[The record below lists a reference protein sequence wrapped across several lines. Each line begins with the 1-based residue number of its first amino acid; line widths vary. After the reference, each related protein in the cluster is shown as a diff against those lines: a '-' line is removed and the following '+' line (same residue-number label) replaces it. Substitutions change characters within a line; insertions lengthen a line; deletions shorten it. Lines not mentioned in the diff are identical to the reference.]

1 MKVEIESKRV
11 CAIIEELKEQYM
23 EADTT
28 CRPWI
33 IGFSGGKDST
43 VLLMLTWL
51 AMQELRE
58 EGKPLHRQVYV
69 VCNDTMVENPVIEEY
84 VSTVLLKISNAAR
97 EQALP
102 VQVMTTTPQLEDTFW
117 CCVIGKG
124 YPVPNNS
131 FRFCTEK
138 MKIKPTSKFI
148 ADQVVAD
155 GEAIV
160 LVGTRLAESQQR
172 ERSIRRHEIKGHRL
186 SKHPL
191 NPNTYTYA
199 PIKELMLEEVWWIIN
214 SIPSPWGFDN
224 QILFNIYLDASA
236 DDYECPTVITDDSH
250 RSCGQSRFGCWICTV
265 VKEDKSM
272 SSLIKN
278 GVEWMKPLLDYRD
291 RLVENRNVSELRS
304 STRRNGQLAV
314 DETGHNLGNYTME
327 YRITMLKELLQT
339 QKKVQE
345 GHSSV
350 CLITSQELIAIQVIW
365 FRDGNFST
373 TVNDIYNEVYGYN
386 IPNLEIGLQERLIL
400 EKSCIDP
407 KHFQLIQELLALQKS
422 KVLLMRKFG
431 LQNDIEDR
439 LDSFIKEEETQA

>member
-1 MKVEIESKRV
+1 MESKRV